1 MNLYS
6 GLLFLHGHV
15 ADADL
20 AHLLAGVEEP
30 APRKEERDTPRIE
43 NIGRPRRRAS
53 FHSHAVSFV
62 CGTTALSP
70 FR

>member
-20 AHLLAGVEEP
+20 ARSLAGVEEP
-30 APRKEERDTPRIE
+30 VPRKEERDTARVE
-43 NIGRPRRRAS
+43 CGDGPRRRSS
-53 FHSHAVSFV
+53 FHNHAVSFV